1 MDPSLY
7 FALPESFDP
16 LTSPLDFEQW
26 VRKFKACA
34 TANKWEDDDQLKHLP
49 PLLRGDAWIV
59 YDELKPNEKDTMVSL
74 VKNLSHKLNIA
85 TQMQSSEQLYRR
97 TLDSG
102 SESLL
107 TYQNDIKRLAYRA
120 YPDMTADQV
129 APIILT
135 AFIRGLRG
143 HSMSLA
149 RKVRNANPK
158 TLQLALEKAQFLL
171 SDPFE
176 DGDVSHESE
185 LMAVKRGTYEAE
197 LDGVYATDGAISNSL
212 SEKPASSLTSP
223 AQGETTGMP
232 SWVPTLISALRRD
245 DRKCNYCGKVG
256 HLEAHCFKKQRD
268 KGYGPVQKRPRQ
280 DVQYEKCDEAVD
292 GSYPRTMGVTCGYC
306 LRKNHT
312 EEQCQTKKKALALKS
327 RLAQGN

>member
-16 LTSPLDFEQW
+16 LISPLDFEQW

-85 TQMQSSEQLYRR
+85 TRMQSSEQLYRR

-107 TYQNDIKRLAYRA
+107 TYQNDIKRLAHRA

-149 RKVRNANPK
+149 RK
-158 TLQLALEKAQFLL
+158 
-171 SDPFE
+171 
-176 DGDVSHESE
+176 
-185 LMAVKRGTYEAE
+185 
-197 LDGVYATDGAISNSL
+197 
-212 SEKPASSLTSP
+212 
-223 AQGETTGMP
+223 
-232 SWVPTLISALRRD
+232 
-245 DRKCNYCGKVG
+245 
-256 HLEAHCFKKQRD
+256 
-268 KGYGPVQKRPRQ
+268 
-280 DVQYEKCDEAVD
+280 
-292 GSYPRTMGVTCGYC
+292 
-306 LRKNHT
+306 
-312 EEQCQTKKKALALKS
+312 
-327 RLAQGN
+327 